1 MKLKK
6 LTASKTIECMA
17 CLQCV
22 RACSEAFYKVFDPGK
37 SCIQIVEKNG
47 KAKPMTCIQCGKCAK
62 ACPNNAI
69 TKNEKTGVYMVSKK
83 LCTGCGE
90 CVAACPFGLMVKAE
104 DSPVSSKCIACGICA
119 KACPMDVLEVI
130 DK

>member
-1 MKLKK
+1 MKK

-22 RACSEAFYKVFDPGK
+22 RACSEAYYKEFHPDK
-37 SCIQIVEKNG
+37 SNIKIIEKNG
-47 KAKPMTCIQCGKCAK
+47 AAKPQVCIQCGKCAR

-69 TKNEKTGVYMVSKK
+69 TRNEKTGVYMISKK
-83 LCTGCGE
+83 LCTGCGT
-90 CVAACPFGLMVKAE
+90 CVDEEYA
-104 DSPVSSKCIACGICA
+104 SKCVACGICA
-119 KACPMDVLEVI
+119 KACPMDVLEVV